1 MTYSK
6 LTRVC
11 DELNMEFLPIFNSVE
26 FKGDK
31 ILLYREKFAEEIKRK
46 RNTLTS
52 YGYSLDSRNMS
63 SEEIDDIIEQLR
75 NYFKE
80 KMIIFYRSSKMRG

>member
-1 MTYSK
+1 MTYGK
-6 LTRVC
+6 LNRVC
-11 DELNMEFLPIFNSVE
+11 NELNMEFLPIFNSVE

-46 RNTLTS
+46 KSVFTS
-52 YGYSLDSRNMS
+52 YDYSIDNQNLSC
-63 SEEIDDIIEQLR
+63 EEIDEIIEQLR

-80 KMIIFYRSSKMRG
+80 KMIIFYKSSKIRN